1 MKVVII
7 GGGPSGRAAA
17 LELSKLDQDITLIEK
32 KHMGGTCLNEGC
44 MMVCGLVDVARFL
57 NDAENFQKMGILN
70 INPKFEYKHVANGV
84 KETLNKLRHV
94 SEKEILEAE
103 VELIYGEANP
113 GEGSVKVNAQEI
125 KYEKLIVATGTRPF
139 YPPIP
144 GADMAL
150 TYSDILDLEKLP
162 EKLIII
168 GSGVIAAEFAGI
180 FSSLGSEVHVLCR
193 TGFLNVLDSEI
204 SDFVAK
210 NLLEKVNIHQN
221 VDVVEINE
229 KGAVTS
235 EGAFEGTVLMATGTI
250 PNSELVDGLVKKG
263 HRGEILINKKMQTSH
278 ENIYAAG
285 DVVGGIGGTPIAR
298 MEGIVAARNALG
310 ISAQADYEYV
320 PHSISLDYDVAFL
333 GLGNSKN
340 TSENKNANG
349 HHPGEN
355 NLTGKIVTGKI
366 PGTAGP
372 GSFWKVLSRKTG
384 FTQMEVDLDNGS
396 LEKLYSIT
404 PSARHNMAYISMLM
418 RLGHKTYDFENFIE
432 AHPSTDSIYK
442 LMRFFAKY

>member
-7 GGGPSGRAAA
+7 GGGPAGRAAA
-17 LELSKLDQDITLIEK
+17 LELSKLDQDITLIER

-57 NDAENFQKMGILN
+57 NDADNFQKMGIIN
-70 INPKFEYKHVANGV
+70 INPDFEYKNVAAGV

-103 VELIYGEANP
+103 VELIYGEAVP
-113 GEGSVKVNAQEI
+113 DDGFVKVNDQEI
-125 KYEKLIVATGTRPF
+125 KYEKLIIATGTRPF

-144 GADMAL
+144 GAEMAL
-150 TYSDILDLEKLP
+150 TYSDILNLQELP
-162 EKLIII
+162 EKLIIV
-168 GSGVIAAEFAGI
+168 GSGVIAAEFAGV

-193 TGFLNVLDSEI
+193 SGFLNVLDSEI

-221 VDVVEINE
+221 VDVVEITK

-235 EGAFEGTVLMATGTI
+235 EGTFEGTMLMATGTI
-250 PNSELVDGLVKKG
+250 PNSELVEGLVKKG
-263 HRGEILINKKMQTSH
+263 RRGEILVNKKMQTSH

-285 DVVGGIGGTPIAR
+285 DVTGGIGSTPIAR

-310 ISAQADYEYV
+310 ISAQTNDEYV
-320 PHSISLDYDVAFL
+320 PHSISLNYDVAFL
-333 GLGNSKN
+333 DPGKSKKDMAKENSN
-340 TSENKNANG
+340 GQSSEN
-349 HHPGEN
+349 
-355 NLTGKIVTGKI
+355 IVTGKI

-372 GSFWKVLSRKTG
+372 GSFWKVLSSQTG
-384 FTQMEVDLDNGS
+384 FTQMEIDLDTGS
-396 LEKLYSIT
+396 LEKLYSIS

-418 RLGHKTYDFENFIE
+418 RLGHKTYDFDNFTE

>member
-7 GGGPSGRAAA
+7 GGGPAGRAAA
-17 LELSKLDQDITLIEK
+17 LELSKLDQDISLIER

-70 INPKFEYKHVANGV
+70 INPEFEYKTVATGV

-103 VELIYGEANP
+103 VELIYGEAVP
-113 GEGSVKVNAQEI
+113 DDGFVKVNDQEI
-125 KYEKLIVATGTRPF
+125 KYEKLIIATGTRPF

-144 GADMAL
+144 GAEVAL
-150 TYSDILDLEKLP
+150 TYSDILNLQELP
-162 EKLIII
+162 EKLIIV

-180 FSSLGSEVHVLCR
+180 FSSMGSEVHVLCR
-193 TGFLNVLDSEI
+193 SGFLNVLDSEI

-210 NLLEKVNIHQN
+210 NLLKKVNIHQN
-221 VDVVEINE
+221 VDVVEITK
-229 KGAVTS
+229 KGAITS
-235 EGAFEGTVLMATGTI
+235 EGTFEGTVLMATGTI
-250 PNSELVDGLVKKG
+250 PNSELVEELVERG
-263 HRGEILINKKMQTSH
+263 RHGEIIVNENMRTSH

-285 DVVGGIGGTPIAR
+285 DVVGGIGSTPIAR

-310 ISAQADYEYV
+310 ISAQTNYEYV
-320 PHSISLDYDVAFL
+320 PHSISLNYDVAFL
-333 GLGNSKN
+333 EPGKSKN
-340 TSENKNANG
+340 EMDKENSNVQSSEN
-349 HHPGEN
+349 
-355 NLTGKIVTGKI
+355 IVTGKI

-372 GSFWKVLSRKTG
+372 GSFWKVLSSQTG
-384 FTQMEVDLDNGS
+384 FTQMEVDLDTGS
-396 LEKLYSIT
+396 LEKLYSIS
-404 PSARHNMAYISMLM
+404 PSARHNMTYISMLM
-418 RLGHKTYDFENFIE
+418 RLGHKTYDFDNFTE

>member
-1 MKVVII
+1 MRVVII
-7 GGGPSGRAAA
+7 GGGPAGRAAA

-57 NDAENFQKMGILN
+57 NDAENFQKMRILN
-70 INPKFEYKHVANGV
+70 INPKLEYKNVANGV

-103 VELIYGEANP
+103 VELIYGEAILND
-113 GEGSVKVNAQEI
+113 GFVKVNAQEI
-125 KYEKLIVATGTRPF
+125 HYDKLIITTGTRPF

-144 GADMAL
+144 GANMAL

-162 EKLIII
+162 EKLIIV

-193 TGFLNVLDSEI
+193 TGFLNVLDSEV

-221 VDVVEINE
+221 VDVVEISE
-229 KGAVTS
+229 EGAVTS
-235 EGAFEGTVLMATGTI
+235 EGIFEGTVLMATGTI

-263 HRGEILINKKMQTSH
+263 HRGEILVNKKMQSSH

-285 DVVGGIGGTPIAR
+285 DVVGGIGSTPIAR

-310 ISAQADYEYV
+310 ISAQANYEYV

-333 GLGNSKN
+333 GPGNSKN
-340 TSENKNANG
+340 TPKNKNSNG
-349 HHPGEN
+349 QPVEN
-355 NLTGKIVTGKI
+355 IVTGKI

-384 FTQMEVDLDNGS
+384 FTQMEVDLDSGS

-404 PSARHNMAYISMLM
+404 PSARHNMAYISMLL

-442 LMRFFAKY
+442 LMRFFGKY

>member
-7 GGGPSGRAAA
+7 GGGPAGRAAA
-17 LELSKLDQDITLIEK
+17 LELSKLDQEITLIEK

-44 MMVCGLVDVARFL
+44 MMVCGLVDVTRFL

-70 INPKFEYKHVANGV
+70 ISPEFEYKNIVNGV

-103 VELIYGEANP
+103 VDLIYGEAIP
-113 GEGSVKVNAQEI
+113 DDEFVKVNDQEI
-125 KYEKLIVATGTRPF
+125 KYEKLIIATGTRPF
-139 YPPIP
+139 YPPIT
-144 GADMAL
+144 GAEMAL
-150 TYSDILDLEKLP
+150 TYSDILNLEELP
-162 EKLIII
+162 EKLIIV
-168 GSGVIAAEFAGI
+168 GSGVIAAEFAGV
-180 FSSLGSEVHVLCR
+180 FSSLGSKVHVLCR

-210 NLLEKVNIHQN
+210 NLLKKVNIHQN
-221 VDVVEINE
+221 VDVVEISE

-235 EGAFEGTVLMATGTI
+235 EGTFEGTVLLATGTI
-250 PNSELVDGLVKKG
+250 PNSELVDSLVKKG
-263 HRGEILINKKMQTSH
+263 HKGEIMVNKKMQTSH

-310 ISAQADYEYV
+310 ISAQANYEYV

-333 GLGNSKN
+333 GPGNSKN
-340 TSENKNANG
+340 TPKNKNSNGQPVENK
-349 HHPGEN
+349 
-355 NLTGKIVTGKI
+355 VTGKI

-404 PSARHNMAYISMLM
+404 PSARHNIAYISMLM

-432 AHPSTDSIYK
+432 AHPSTDSIYR